1 MRSVAVPLLEVLAP
15 GTTLL
20 GDYRIERK
28 LKTDGVAATYLAL
41 DPRRDSEVTI
51 SEYLPGEWGARGEDG
66 SVGPRSDDV
75 AGLYDTG
82 LERFLASARL
92 LAGVDHPNIA
102 KVHRVAE
109 AHGTAY
115 VVADRVRGRSL
126 AEALDASGPI
136 APAAVR
142 AMLEG
147 LVAGLAEV
155 HALGLLHLDIH
166 PANVRLRSSDSR
178 AVLVG
183 FGSAGLLRTGSN
195 ASLGTVPT
203 PGFAPIEQYGPS
215 GSAGP
220 WTDIYALGAVAYAA
234 LTGQTPMVAPG
245 RVRRDALPDLR
256 TAAAQLVDA
265 SLALAVRAAMRVDEA
280 ARPQNAKE
288 WQRILQGR
296 PAGGAARRSGSPRRP
311 VRRSGAGRRR
321 LFYAVG
327 VIMVVAV
334 ATVMVSLA
342 RNRTLTPEQRAA
354 AQEAQLGLGADVLAL
369 VELGLSAEGHYT
381 GVADGVLEPEAR
393 QGLREWQADRG
404 IEATGYLDRASLSE
418 LLAAGR
424 EAEEQA
430 EAARRK
436 EELEAEVQRLA
447 EERRSA
453 REERLAEQAR
463 LDSARR
469 EEERRLAEEARRAED
484 ERLAEEASREM
495 ERIAEEARLA
505 EARQAAQTRLAEE
518 ARREE
523 EERIE
528 EERIEEEARQAE
540 QERLAEEAR
549 QAEQERLAEEARRAA
564 ADRVVEREQQQADLL
579 KAARRRADERL
590 TDDQLLLAARSDLAG
605 TTGDLNWRLAL
616 NRRSWTGVRSRGQNV
631 VGLDLN
637 GRNLAGAIPPRL
649 ASLVEL
655 ELVNLGGNLL
665 SGAIPAEMG
674 SLRKLKG
681 LFLEDNQ
688 LAGQIPAE
696 LGALSSLEDLHL
708 YNNPLTGIIP
718 PELGNL
724 ASLKRL
730 RLSRTG
736 IAGRIPPELG
746 GLQRL
751 ELLALSGNQLSGQI
765 PLELGKLTNL
775 KRLTLRNN
783 RLSGCIPEPLM
794 RFESGINPQLGGVY
808 LPACGRP

>member
-1 MRSVAVPLLEVLAP
+1 MAVPSLEVLAP

-28 LKTDGVAATYLAL
+28 LETDGVAATYLAL
-41 DPRRDSEVTI
+41 DPRRDGEVTI

-109 AHGTAY
+109 ARGTAY
-115 VVADRVRGRSL
+115 VVSDRVRGRSL

-142 AMLEG
+142 TMLEG

-155 HALGLLHLDIH
+155 HALGLLHLDIR

-183 FGSAGLLRTGSN
+183 FGSAGLPRPGGRV
-195 ASLGTVPT
+195 SLGTVPT

-215 GSAGP
+215 GSVGP

-424 EAEEQA
+424 EAEELA

-453 REERLAEQAR
+453 REERFAEQAR

-469 EEERRLAEEARRAED
+469 EEERRLADEARLAED
-484 ERLAEEASREM
+484 ERLAEEAGREM

-505 EARQAAQTRLAEE
+505 EEARRAEQTRLAEE

-549 QAEQERLAEEARRAA
+549 RAA
-564 ADRVVEREQQQADLL
+564 ARRVAEREQRQADLL
-579 KAARRRADERL
+579 EAARRRAEERL

-605 TTGDLNWRLAL
+605 TTGNLNWRLTL
-616 NRRSWTGVRSRGQNV
+616 NRRSWTGVRSRGESV

-637 GRNLAGAIPPRL
+637 GRNLAGVIPPRL

-655 ELVNLGGNLL
+655 ELVNLGGNRL

>member
-1 MRSVAVPLLEVLAP
+1 MAVPSLEVLAP

-369 VELGLSAEGHYT
+369 VELGLSFEGHYS
-381 GVADGVLEPEAR
+381 GDADGVLEPEAR

-424 EAEEQA
+424 EAEEQP

-447 EERRSA
+447 EEHRSA
-453 REERLAEQAR
+453 REERFAEQAR

-469 EEERRLAEEARRAED
+469 EEERRLADEARLAED

-505 EARQAAQTRLAEE
+505 EARQAEQTRLAEE
-518 ARREE
+518 ARRE
-523 EERIE
+523 E

-590 TDDQLLLAARSDLAG
+590 TDDQLLLAARNDLAG

-616 NRRSWTGVRSRGQNV
+616 NRRSWTGVRSRGESV

-637 GRNLAGAIPPRL
+637 GRNLAGVIPPRL
-649 ASLVEL
+649 ASLAEL
-655 ELVNLGGNLL
+655 ELVNLGGNRL
-665 SGAIPAEMG
+665 SGAIPAELG

-688 LAGQIPAE
+688 LSGQIPAE
-696 LGALSSLEDLHL
+696 LGAMSSLEDLHL